1 MLRWPPRLI
10 SSALSS
16 TTHAGRWIRRSLVA
30 VLAALPLVSLALGA
44 PGWLVAA
51 TGSAGAVL
59 VFVLLTVRLSPP
71 ADELGNRP
79 HVQANDH
86 DLDGFCPATFV
97 LLWELM
103 SPQIEQVS
111 LVQQEVEQIRGLIG
125 DAVGKLGASFTGMNE
140 GTQMQLAKVRSLMSD
155 ESDDG
160 SRRVS
165 LEEFARENNRLV
177 GSFVEQI
184 SAISQQSEDMVRRI
198 QDISGQMDQVAG
210 RIGEVQ
216 NIAERTR
223 LLALNANIEAARA
236 GSAGRGFMV
245 VADEVRKL
253 AADSHGFADEIR
265 SLVEGSHSSINEAR
279 EIMETMAGEDMQSA
293 LASKSEIDGML
304 ADLHEINEHAKS
316 TMAEVESIAA
326 NIGNEVGLAITALQ
340 FEDMVRQ
347 LIEHVSHRANLLR
360 LYAAET
366 FSDETWDMSDPA
378 DLDQAEATVEQLART
393 LRGKHGL
400 FDTLPHQRVEQQ
412 QMDWGDAELF

>member
-1 MLRWPPRLI
+1 MLRWPPRFI
-10 SSALSS
+10 PSALSPS
-16 TTHAGRWIRRSLVA
+16 IRVGRWIRRALVA
-30 VLAALPLVSLALGA
+30 ALAALPLLSFALGA

-51 TGSAGAVL
+51 TGSTVAALVVVVL
-59 VFVLLTVRLSPP
+59 TLRAAPP
-71 ADELGNRP
+71 SEELGSRP

-86 DLDGFCPATFV
+86 DLEGFCPATFI

-111 LVQQEVEQIRGLIG
+111 LVQQELEQIRGLIG

-155 ESDDG
+155 ESEDG
-160 SRRVS
+160 THRVS
-165 LEEFARENNRLV
+165 LEEFAQENNRLV

-184 SAISQQSEDMVRRI
+184 SAISQQSQDMVGRI

-265 SLVEGSHSSINEAR
+265 SLVEGSHTSISEAR
-279 EIMETMAGEDMQSA
+279 VIMETMAGEDMQSA

-326 NIGNEVGLAITALQ
+326 NIGSEVGLAITALQ

-347 LIEHVSHRANLLR
+347 LIEHVSHRADLLR

-366 FSDETWDMSDPA
+366 FSDETWNMSDPA
-378 DLDQAEATVEQLART
+378 SLEQAEATVEQLART

>member
-1 MLRWPPRLI
+1 
-10 SSALSS
+10 
-16 TTHAGRWIRRSLVA
+16 
-30 VLAALPLVSLALGA
+30 
-44 PGWLVAA
+44 
-51 TGSAGAVL
+51 
-59 VFVLLTVRLSPP
+59 
-71 ADELGNRP
+71 
-79 HVQANDH
+79 
-86 DLDGFCPATFV
+86 
-97 LLWELM
+97 
-103 SPQIEQVS
+103 
-111 LVQQEVEQIRGLIG
+111 
-125 DAVGKLGASFTGMNE
+125 
-140 GTQMQLAKVRSLMSD
+140 
-155 ESDDG
+155 
-160 SRRVS
+160 
-165 LEEFARENNRLV
+165 
-177 GSFVEQI
+177 
-184 SAISQQSEDMVRRI
+184 MVRRI

>member
-1 MLRWPPRLI
+1 MLRWPPQLI
-10 SSALSS
+10 SSPLSP
-16 TTHAGRWIRRSLVA
+16 TTRAGRWIRRSLVA
-30 VLAALPLVSLALGA
+30 LLAALPLVSFALGA
-44 PGWLVAA
+44 PGWLVAV
-51 TGSAGAVL
+51 TGSTVAALVVVVL
-59 VFVLLTVRLSPP
+59 TFRAAPP
-71 ADELGNRP
+71 SEELGSRP

-86 DLDGFCPATFV
+86 ALEGFCPTTFI

-111 LVQQEVEQIRGLIG
+111 LVQQELEQIRGLIG

-160 SRRVS
+160 THRVS
-165 LEEFARENNRLV
+165 LEEFAQENNRLV

-184 SAISQQSEDMVRRI
+184 SAISQQSQDMVGRI

-347 LIEHVSHRANLLR
+347 LIEHVSHRADLLR

-366 FSDETWDMSDPA
+366 FSDETWKISDPA
-378 DLDQAEATVEQLART
+378 SLEQAEATVEQLART

>member
-1 MLRWPPRLI
+1 MLRWPPHPSPFAVADASVR
-10 SSALSS
+10 
-16 TTHAGRWIRRSLVA
+16 GRWIRLSLMV
-30 VLAALPLVSLALGA
+30 VLGA
-44 PGWLVAA
+44 TPLLLFLFGSPTWLVAA
-51 TGSAGAVL
+51 GGSGVATLAFGGWISHVG
-59 VFVLLTVRLSPP
+59 SG
-71 ADELGNRP
+71 ADEPDGRP
-79 HVQANDH
+79 RVKADDH
-86 DLDGFCPATFV
+86 DHEGFCPATFM

-111 LVQQEVEQIRGLIG
+111 LVQQELEQVRGLIG

-140 GTQMQLAKVRSLMSD
+140 GTQMQLTKVRSIMSD

-165 LEEFARENNRLV
+165 LEEFAQENNRLV
-177 GSFVEQI
+177 GAFVDQI
-184 SAISQQSEDMVRRI
+184 SAISQQSQDMVRRI

-265 SLVEGSHSSINEAR
+265 SLVEGSHTSINEAR
-279 EIMETMAGEDMQSA
+279 GIMETMAGKDMQSA
-293 LASKSEIDGML
+293 LASKSEIDAML
-304 ADLHEINEHAKS
+304 QDLHEINEHAKS
-316 TMAEVESIAA
+316 TMAEVEAIAG

-347 LIEHVSHRANLLR
+347 LIEHVSQRTNLLR

-366 FSDETWDMSDPA
+366 FSDETWKLSDPTS
-378 DLDQAEATVEQLART
+378 LGQAEAAVEQLART
-393 LRGKHGL
+393 LRAKHGL
-400 FDTLPHQRVEQQ
+400 FDTLSHQPVEQQ